1 MDVEELENVFISLFS
16 AWICLVKLEVLV
28 QLRSL
33 EKSSGVIAT
42 SRAERASEEEDME
55 SWQFDRNYQ
64 YITARLQH
72 CSRSENCRGPF
83 LLVTDVNCAH

>member
-33 EKSSGVIAT
+33 EKSSGVIET
-42 SRAERASEEEDME
+42 SRAERASEEEDTR

-64 YITARLQH
+64 LHYSQITTL
-72 CSRSENCRGPF
+72 SEI
-83 LLVTDVNCAH
+83 

>member
-1 MDVEELENVFISLFS
+1 MGVEELENVFISLFS
-16 AWICLVKLEVLV
+16 AWICLVKLKVLV

-42 SRAERASEEEDME
+42 SRAERASEEEDMG

-72 CSRSENCRGPF
+72 CPRSENCRELF
-83 LLVTDVNCAH
+83 FVVTDVNCAH